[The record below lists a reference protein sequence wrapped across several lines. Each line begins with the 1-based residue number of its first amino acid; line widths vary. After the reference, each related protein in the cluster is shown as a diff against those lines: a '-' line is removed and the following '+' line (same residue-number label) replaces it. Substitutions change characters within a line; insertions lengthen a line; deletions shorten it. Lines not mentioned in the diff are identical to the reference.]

1 MSKKNVSKQ
10 PIAPKGVQNRRASFD
25 FELIERYE
33 AGIALVGSEVKS
45 LYLGQGNLTDAYCAI
60 RNGELFLINLE
71 IAPYAHSSAF
81 TPDRRRDRKLLM
93 HKREIL
99 TLQRK
104 AQEKG
109 LTLVPTKLYFKE
121 GRVKVE
127 VAIGRGRKEYDK
139 RHQIA
144 DKEERREKERVRAK
158 DYRD

>member
-1 MSKKNVSKQ
+1 MSKKNVSKV
-10 PIAPKGVQNRRASFD
+10 PEAPKGVQNRRAGYD
-25 FELIERYE
+25 FEFLERYE

-45 LYLGQGNLTDAYCAI
+45 LYLGQANLTDAYCMV

-81 TPDRRRDRKLLM
+81 TPERRRDRKLLM
-93 HKREIL
+93 HKREISQ
-99 TLQRK
+99 LQRK

-109 LTLVPTKLYFKE
+109 LALVPTKLYFKN

-127 VAIGRGRKEYDK
+127 VGIGRGRKEYDK

-144 DKEERREKERVRAK
+144 DKEERREKERIRSK
-158 DYRD
+158 DYKE